1 MSFSFL
7 FLRVYVR
14 GDHGRYYFQDTF
26 VLRTY
31 HPTMVWHKVHL
42 SFLILLTNYCSGDE
56 PMVVLDARS
65 DWRFAK
71 NVSKR

>member
-1 MSFSFL
+1 MADIISRTHSFCGHTIL
-7 FLRVYVR
+7 QWY
-14 GDHGRYYFQDTF
+14 GTKC
-26 VLRTY
+26 TY
-31 HPTMVWHKVHL
+31 

-71 NVSKR
+71 NVSKPLTLPTMAYVFACSRL